1 MISLMMKQLRFMKS
15 KKIVTYVKKNF
26 VLIKMRK
33 VNLNYTTKLEIIVIT
48 PENLE
53 ELLIV
58 FPI

>member
-1 MISLMMKQLRFMKS
+1 MMKKLRFMKS